1 MVEVEWLFAVAPIA
15 VFVVV
20 IVIVVIIADFIVV
33 VIVVVV
39 ALVRVVGVAC
49 PERGGGGSGIEIL
62 GIQEELFLRTVLR
75 IPEFRICSEQFI
87 TRGKPLGPKPIFITH

>member
-49 PERGGGGSGIEIL
+49 PERGGGGVVLKYWEYKKNCFYARFCGYLSL
-62 GIQEELFLRTVLR
+62 GFVQNSLSPEENLWVQNLYL
-75 IPEFRICSEQFI
+75 
-87 TRGKPLGPKPIFITH
+87 